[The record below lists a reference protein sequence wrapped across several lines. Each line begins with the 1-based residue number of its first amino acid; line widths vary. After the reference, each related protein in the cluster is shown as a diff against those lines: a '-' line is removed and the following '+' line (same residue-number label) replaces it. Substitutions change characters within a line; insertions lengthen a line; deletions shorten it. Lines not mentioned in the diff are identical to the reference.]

1 MVTEVEVSELQDFQQ
16 LKAYVFLFFFWHVS
30 FCPTEDSGKYITV
43 S

>member
-1 MVTEVEVSELQDFQQ
+1 MVIEVEGSELQDFQQ
-16 LKAYVFLFFFWHVS
+16 LEAYVFLFFWHVS